1 MNLVLLQ
8 EHTDEDNWVVLETV
22 KPKVF
27 IARLSGQLLYE
38 CISQEDDLK
47 YGHPPAEWL
56 AGSGKGRD
64 IPVLWEDSRGSSTPF
79 FQSRSQ
85 SFTTAYAESLYHIP
99 FPVAKANLDSLSL
112 FRFGYINTMLD
123 I

>member
-1 MNLVLLQ
+1 MAWPVLPQNPFCQDPVLSPGSLWMNLVLLQ

-47 YGHPPAEWL
+47 YGHPPAE
-56 AGSGKGRD
+56 
-64 IPVLWEDSRGSSTPF
+64 
-79 FQSRSQ
+79 
-85 SFTTAYAESLYHIP
+85 
-99 FPVAKANLDSLSL
+99 
-112 FRFGYINTMLD
+112 
-123 I
+123 

>member
-47 YGHPPAEWL
+47 YGHPPAE
-56 AGSGKGRD
+56 
-64 IPVLWEDSRGSSTPF
+64 
-79 FQSRSQ
+79 
-85 SFTTAYAESLYHIP
+85 
-99 FPVAKANLDSLSL
+99 
-112 FRFGYINTMLD
+112 
-123 I
+123 

>member
-1 MNLVLLQ
+1 RLTLAKKSSLARDLLQLQLAMRGLWINRVSITHVELHHNVILNHHHPSGSLWMNLVLLQ

-47 YGHPPAEWL
+47 YGHPPAE
-56 AGSGKGRD
+56 
-64 IPVLWEDSRGSSTPF
+64 
-79 FQSRSQ
+79 
-85 SFTTAYAESLYHIP
+85 
-99 FPVAKANLDSLSL
+99 
-112 FRFGYINTMLD
+112 
-123 I
+123 